1 MIIVHRI
8 SIFTWIKWT
17 FCDFFSQLSHW
28 WLLTVIFCQFQ
39 PNYLLQLMQL
49 HILHI
54 ILQTLKFNLLKTC
67 LLFLDN
73 EEVTETIS
81 TTYETSSRNNIPDTV
96 LLTSSVRAPSLPTV
110 TISPSSSLSS
120 TVSAGS
126 LTTETVFGDINLVTR
141 VRDTVLV
148 FTTTTTRTGHTH
160 EHRGADKCQY

>member
-1 MIIVHRI
+1 M
-8 SIFTWIKWT
+8 
-17 FCDFFSQLSHW
+17 
-28 WLLTVIFCQFQ
+28 
-39 PNYLLQLMQL
+39 
-49 HILHI
+49 
-54 ILQTLKFNLLKTC
+54 
-67 LLFLDN
+67 LFLDN
-73 EEVTETIS
+73 EEVTETLS

-148 FTTTTTRTGHTH
+148 FTTTRTGHTH
-160 EHRGADKCQY
+160 EHRGSDKCQYYFNWVKSNQKLNYILETTLLELKSASVKTIASFAYQACNHDFCIRRCFIWSN

>member
-1 MIIVHRI
+1 
-8 SIFTWIKWT
+8 
-17 FCDFFSQLSHW
+17 
-28 WLLTVIFCQFQ
+28 
-39 PNYLLQLMQL
+39 MQL

-73 EEVTETIS
+73 EEVTETLS

-96 LLTSSVRAPSLPTV
+96 LLTSSVRAPSLSTV
-110 TISPSSSLSS
+110 TISPSSS
-120 TVSAGS
+120 SAGS

-148 FTTTTTRTGHTH
+148 FTTTTTRTGRTH

>member
-1 MIIVHRI
+1 
-8 SIFTWIKWT
+8 
-17 FCDFFSQLSHW
+17 
-28 WLLTVIFCQFQ
+28 
-39 PNYLLQLMQL
+39 MQL

-73 EEVTETIS
+73 EEVTETLS

-110 TISPSSSLSS
+110 TISPSSS
-120 TVSAGS
+120 SAGS

-148 FTTTTTRTGHTH
+148 FTTTRTGHTH
-160 EHRGADKCQY
+160 EHRGSDKCQYYFNWVKSNHKLNYILKKTLLELKKC